1 MTPNRLPVICQI
13 STVSETRG
21 SETNWPST
29 VPTTMKVK
37 RMENIEKHF
46 MESRATEKRQK
57 QSYTSTGKLGRE
69 ETHIQIP
76 E

>member
-1 MTPNRLPVICQI
+1 
-13 STVSETRG
+13 
-21 SETNWPST
+21 
-29 VPTTMKVK
+29 MKVK